1 MTESMKKAIGETER
15 RRAKQIAFNEAN
27 GITPRGVVKRIK
39 DIIDGVY
46 SVSDAKAELL
56 AAQEQARYEDM
67 SEKQVSKEIKRLEK
81 LMLDH
86 ARNLEFEQA
95 AQVRDQLAKLKAQV
109 FGASGD
115 GALPPA

>member
-1 MTESMKKAIGETER
+1 M
-15 RRAKQIAFNEAN
+15 AFNEAN

-46 SVSDAKAELL
+46 DAGEVKAELQ
-56 AAQEQARYEDM
+56 AAQERARYEDM

-81 LMLDH
+81 LMMDH
-86 ARNLEFEQA
+86 ARNLEFEKA
-95 AQVRDQLAKLKAQV
+95 AQVRDQLAKLKAQL

-115 GALPPA
+115 EALQPPV